1 MGGLGGVP
9 PFLVSTTDLSP
20 ALSAS
25 IRAGQV
31 LSGTVVTDG
40 EGLAVAIRGARIK
53 LPAGEALPPG
63 TRVTV
68 QVHAGEGQPL
78 RFVVQP
84 ELGAPVPNAPS
95 TPDALA
101 AIGKILAAL
110 GLGNAATV
118 EDAATILPSNLPQTD
133 SAVRLVLGL
142 LAAREGLSR
151 SFTALFAALQTA
163 VEAGVLP
170 ASTLEAL
177 RNLVKQFQAADDADL
192 KGALT
197 RAARSGSTSLESRIL
212 SALDSGQAAQVAT
225 LLREDLRGLLL
236 QVKSDGALAE
246 FLSGTRGAA
255 EFNEAA
261 DRILDR
267 LNGALL
273 QNTRG
278 LDQPYRFVELSQ
290 LPGGFVESAQI
301 HFFSDGSR
309 SGSEGESGVSMAVLD
324 VSLTNLGDL
333 WVSLRAFDGHCD
345 CRLKAT
351 ASSVAALI
359 EEHAHEL
366 ESGIAA
372 AGYRSAS
379 VVASEW
385 DGDRFGAV
393 ASLFRP
399 YAGLNEAV

>member
-1 MGGLGGVP
+1 
-9 PFLVSTTDLSP
+9 
-20 ALSAS
+20 
-25 IRAGQV
+25 V

-40 EGLAVAIRGARIK
+40 EGLAVAIRGASIK

-68 QVHAGEGQPL
+68 QVHAGEGQAL

-84 ELGAPVPNAPS
+84 ELGSPVPTAPS

-101 AIGKILAAL
+101 AVGKILAAL

-118 EDAATILPSNLPQTD
+118 EDAATILPPNLPQTD

-170 ASTLEAL
+170 APTLEAL
-177 RNLVKQFQAADDADL
+177 RSQVKQFQAADDADL
-192 KGALT
+192 KGAFT

-212 SALDSGQAAQVAT
+212 SALDSGQAARVAT

-236 QVKSDGALAE
+236 HVKSDGSLAE

-267 LNGALL
+267 LSGALL

-301 HFFSDGSR
+301 HFFSDGPHSD
-309 SGSEGESGVSMAVLD
+309 SAEESGVSMAVLD

-333 WVSLRAFDGHCD
+333 WVSLRALDGHCD

-359 EEHAHEL
+359 GKHAHEL

>member
-1 MGGLGGVP
+1 M
-9 PFLVSTTDLSP
+9 
-20 ALSAS
+20 
-25 IRAGQV
+25 

-68 QVHAGEGQPL
+68 QVHAGEGQAL

-84 ELGAPVPNAPS
+84 ELGAPVPTAPS
-95 TPDALA
+95 TSDALA

-110 GLGNAATV
+110 GLGNTATA
-118 EDAATILPSNLPQTD
+118 EDAATILPPNLPQTG

-163 VEAGVLP
+163 VEAGMLP

-177 RNLVKQFQAADDADL
+177 RSQVKQLQAADDADL

-212 SALDSGQAAQVAT
+212 SALDSGQAARVAT

-236 QVKSDGALAE
+236 HVKSDGPLAE
-246 FLSGTRGAA
+246 FLSGTRGGA

-309 SGSEGESGVSMAVLD
+309 SDSAGESGVSMAVLD

-333 WVSLRAFDGHCD
+333 WVSLRALDGHCD